1 MAIKLQGTNSV
12 AAPGLTNDGGDGVVV
27 ETDSVDIS
35 IGGVSKVNVDSSGN
49 TTCSGK
55 VHITDDLASGQLLVG
70 TSTSDATTKY
80 GTFNVPHKTNSEE
93 PVMVIGAESTTS
105 DSQAVYIGGG
115 FSTQNAAKHIR
126 FYTAANTTTVTGTQR
141 ATIDSDGL
149 KFNADTAA
157 DNALDDYEVGTFA
170 AQVNDANITSSYT
183 TGFYVKIGDLVNVTI
198 NMTCTATSGSGAV
211 SFPLPFAV
219 GNNITNGNKVYGGS
233 ATNMHTQVNFSTNYT
248 TLAAHTWYGQTNV
261 FMYQTGGGQ
270 TWSALNATHLTA
282 NQTGWVIDFC
292 YSVA

>member
-27 ETDSVDIS
+27 GTDSVDIS

-55 VHITDDLASGQLLVG
+55 VHITDDLTSGQLLVG

-157 DNALDDYEVGTFA
+157 ANALDDYEEGTHTTALVGSGSLYSGANGLSYTKIGNVVTVSGQVRVNTGDAGDIQLTLPFSA
-170 AQVNDANITSSYT
+170 GSNVNDDSHNFVGSLNIYSSVVHASNVAQGICT
-183 TGFYVKIGDLVNVTI
+183 QIGAGTNH
-198 NMTCTATSGSGAV
+198 V
-211 SFPLPFAV
+211 SFMAAWHDSTWTALPTTADGYYRFT
-219 GNNITNGNKVYGGS
+219 ITY
-233 ATNMHTQVNFSTNYT
+233 F
-248 TLAAHTWYGQTNV
+248 
-261 FMYQTGGGQ
+261 
-270 TWSALNATHLTA
+270 TA
-282 NQTGWVIDFC
+282 
-292 YSVA
+292 